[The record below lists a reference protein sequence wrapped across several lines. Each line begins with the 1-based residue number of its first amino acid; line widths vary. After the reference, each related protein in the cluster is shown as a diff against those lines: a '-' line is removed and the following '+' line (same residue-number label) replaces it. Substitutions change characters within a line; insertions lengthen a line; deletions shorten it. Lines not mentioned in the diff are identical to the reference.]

1 MNVLTEQTTL
11 TCGEV
16 SLSLTPMGDI
26 RQLKTGPIMVNQL
39 IHHPFDGS
47 MANLYVRHEGG
58 VAQPLLGLHSPSDF
72 MALGQEIYW
81 SGRYPEFAYEVRGT
95 LSDHGIRFDATFE
108 GTGQFDVTY
117 VQDLGLADEGGVRTN
132 EAYMAQYIDYKKTST
147 ALMARQNQKQS
158 TGFPAIRMTSSR
170 TIAEYATDGFDV
182 YGTSYKLTGRAV
194 GLDGALPSRVYQ
206 YEFALPT
213 LRTETLDMGTE
224 REITFE
230 LSFVQDH
237 PEELTENSIKHF
249 TTIEAGSPVGQTV
262 RPRPRLRQS
271 FQSISGGGLAMS
283 EIERL
288 YPVRRL
294 EEIEDGQ
301 LVSFFTEEGSH
312 VVLAAKEYLV
322 ERSHGNILL
331 NAGSLM
337 PDESKLATT
346 VFMNGVFNSHIV
358 YGNTNFNKWTTNVR
372 NPLNVP
378 KTSGQRIYVEMDGV
392 YRLLTMPSLFE
403 MRLNEAL
410 WRYDLDGET
419 IIVRTVIASDAP
431 VIKTTVESSQ
441 SRRFV
446 MSHQVA
452 MNTQEYVVPFRME
465 QMDNRLLFK
474 ADKTA
479 DSASIRPDLTYA
491 IESNQPF
498 ELLKTSDWFNQP
510 FEDELVWMSFE
521 PSERVTIHLGLANH
535 TPFELDEKQEWNA
548 YRMWMDRYMN
558 GLTLKGETLDIEA
571 LNIQAL
577 WYVQNMRVHYQS
589 PHGLEQYGG
598 AAWGTRDVSQGPM
611 EFLLAT
617 GHFEE
622 ARKLL
627 LVIFSHQFKDGNWP
641 QWFMFDEYAGIQ
653 QEDSH
658 GDVIVWPLKALSDYL
673 ARTEDVT
680 CLNETIP
687 FRDRDGQTK
696 ADASLYSHVERALGF
711 IESHFVDGS
720 VFSAY
725 GGGDWDDTLQPADED
740 LKRHLISSW
749 TVTLTYQAF
758 RQLHEQLPASHLAD
772 RLGELSQAIRKQF
785 TDEMIRDGVI
795 AGFLKEVDGRFETML
810 HPSDK
815 TLPMHY
821 RLLPMTRSVIAELV
835 DQDQMIRNFDLI
847 ATHLTF
853 PDGVRLMNRP
863 AEYRGGVSRHFMRAE
878 QAANFGREIGLQYV
892 HAHIRYIE
900 ALAKAGLREKIRP
913 AFNMINPIRMDEVKN
928 AAPRQRNA
936 YFSSSDGDFADRY
949 AAESQFG
956 RLKDGTVPVKAGW
969 RIYSSGP
976 GIWFNQLVSN
986 YLGIRLGTN
995 HVEFDPIVDDDMHVN
1010 LRLFGVETTVQFRTG
1025 EPSVTLNGQRLNGHT
1040 LLNPYREAGQRVE
1053 KDEFLRYAQEKNEL
1067 VITVKG

>member
-11 TCGEV
+11 TAGDV

-47 MANLYVRHEGG
+47 MANLYVRYEGE
-58 VAQPLLGLHSPSDF
+58 VARPLLGLHSPSDF
-72 MALGQEIYW
+72 VASGQEIVW

-95 LSDHGIRFDATFE
+95 LSDNGVRFDATFE
-108 GTGQFDVTY
+108 GTGRFDVTY

-132 EAYMAQYIDYKKTST
+132 EAYMAQYIDYVKTDA

-170 TIAEYATDGFDV
+170 AIAEYATDGFDV
-182 YGTSYKLTGRAV
+182 YGTSYKLTGRAA

-213 LRTETLDMGTE
+213 LRTETLDMGTD
-224 REITFE
+224 REIAFE

-237 PEELTENSIKHF
+237 PEALTEQSIERF
-249 TTIEAGSPVGQTV
+249 VTVEAGAPVEQPV
-262 RPRPRLRQS
+262 RPRPRLRQP
-271 FQSISGGGLAMS
+271 FQPISGAGLTMT
-283 EIERL
+283 EVERL

-294 EEIEDGQ
+294 EETEDGQ
-301 LVSFFTEEGSH
+301 LLSFFTEEGAH
-312 VVLAAKEYLV
+312 VVLAAKEHLV

-378 KTSGQRIYVEMDGV
+378 KTSGQRIYVEMDGA

-403 MRLNEAL
+403 MRLNEAV
-410 WRYDLDGET
+410 WRYELDGET
-419 IIVRTVIASDAP
+419 IVVRTFIASDAP

-441 SRRFV
+441 PRRFV
-446 MSHQVA
+446 MSNQIA
-452 MNTQEYVVPFRME
+452 MNTQEYVAPFHME
-465 QMDNRLLFK
+465 QTDNRLVFK
-474 ADKTA
+474 ADEAA
-479 DSASIRPDLTYA
+479 DSAATRPDLTYA

-498 ELLKTSDWFNQP
+498 QLLKTSDWFDQP
-510 FEDELVWMSFE
+510 FEDDLVWMAYE
-521 PSERVTIHLGLANH
+521 PSERVTMHLGLATH
-535 TPFELDEKQEWNA
+535 TPFELDEKQELHA
-548 YRMWMDRYMN
+548 YRTWMDSYMN
-558 GLTLKGETLDIEA
+558 GLTLEGETADIEA

-611 EFLLAT
+611 EFLLST
-617 GHFEE
+617 GHFDE

-627 LVIFSHQFKDGNWP
+627 LVIFSHQFKDGDWP

-673 ARTEDVT
+673 SRTEDVT
-680 CLNETIP
+680 CLDETIP
-687 FRDRDGQTK
+687 FRDRDGK
-696 ADASLYSHVERALGF
+696 AEANATLYAHVERALGF
-711 IESHFVDGS
+711 IEEHFVDGS

-758 RQLHEQLPASHLAD
+758 RQLHEQLPTSALAE
-772 RLGELSQAIRKQF
+772 RLGELSQIIRKQF
-785 TDEMIRDGVI
+785 TEEMIRDGVI
-795 AGFLKEVDGRFETML
+795 AGFLKEVDGRFEAML
-810 HPSDK
+810 HPSDE
-815 TLPMHY
+815 TLPMRY

-835 DQDQMIRNFDLI
+835 DQDQMTRNFDLI

-900 ALAKAGLREKIRP
+900 ALAKAGHREKIRP
-913 AFNMINPIRMDEVKN
+913 AFNMINPVRMDEVKN

-949 AAESQFG
+949 AAESQFD

-995 HVEFDPIVDDDMHVN
+995 HVELDPIVDADMHVQ
-1010 LRLFGVETTVQFRTG
+1010 LRLFGADTTIQFRKG
-1025 EPSVTLNGQRLNGHT
+1025 DPSVTLNGQKLTGHA
-1040 LLNPYREAGQRVE
+1040 LSNPYREAGQRIG
-1053 KDEFLRYAQEKNEL
+1053 KDEFLRYAKEKNEL

>member
-1 MNVLTEQTTL
+1 MNVLIEQTTL
-11 TCGEV
+11 TCGDV

-47 MANLYVRHEGG
+47 MANLYVRHEDGE
-58 VAQPLLGLHSPSDF
+58 ARPLLGLHSPSDF
-72 MALGQEIYW
+72 AVSGQEIVW
-81 SGRYPEFAYEVRGT
+81 SGSYPEFTYEVRGT
-95 LSDHGIRFDATFE
+95 LGEHGVRYHATFE
-108 GTGQFDVTY
+108 GTGRYDVTY

-132 EAYMAQYIDYKKTST
+132 EAYMAQYIDYVLTDSS
-147 ALMARQNQKQS
+147 LMARQNQKQS

-170 TIAEYATDGFDV
+170 AIAEYATDGFDV
-182 YGTSYKLTGRAV
+182 YGTSYKLTGRAA
-194 GLDGALPSRVYQ
+194 GLDGTLPSRIYQ

-213 LRTETLDMGTE
+213 LRTETLDMGTDQDVA
-224 REITFE
+224 FE
-230 LSFVQDH
+230 LSFVADH
-237 PEELTENSIKHF
+237 PGALSEQSNERF
-249 TTIEAGSPVGQTV
+249 QTV
-262 RPRPRLRQS
+262 DVTSSVEHTLRARPRLTKTFRPL
-271 FQSISGGGLAMS
+271 SGTGLAMS
-283 EIERL
+283 EVERL

-294 EEIEDGQ
+294 EETKDGQ
-301 LVSFFTEEGSH
+301 LLSFFTDEASH
-312 VVLAAKEYLV
+312 VVLAAKEHLV

-392 YRLLTMPSLFE
+392 YRLLTMPSVFE
-403 MRLNEAL
+403 MRLNEAV
-410 WRYDLDGET
+410 WRYELDGET
-419 IIVRTVIASDAP
+419 IVVRTLIASDAP

-441 SRRFV
+441 PRRFV
-446 MSHQVA
+446 MSNQIA
-452 MNTQEYVVPFRME
+452 MNTQEYIVPFQME
-465 QMDNRLLFK
+465 KTDHRLLFK
-474 ADKTA
+474 AGETA
-479 DSASIRPDLTYA
+479 DSAGKHPNLAYA
-491 IESNQPF
+491 IESEQPF
-498 ELLKTSDWFNQP
+498 RLLKTSDWFDQP
-510 FEDELVWMSFE
+510 FEDDLVWMSYE
-521 PSERVTIHLGLANH
+521 PSERVTLHLGLAAD
-535 TPFELDEKQEWNA
+535 TSYEFDEEQERTA
-548 YRMWMDRYMN
+548 YRAWMDRYTN
-558 GLTLKGETLDIEA
+558 GLALEGDAPDIEA

-611 EFLLAT
+611 EFLLST

-627 LVIFSHQFKDGNWP
+627 LVIFSHQFKDGDWP

-673 ARTEDVT
+673 SRTEDVT
-680 CLNETIP
+680 CLDETIP
-687 FRDRDGQTK
+687 FRDREGK
-696 ADASLYSHVERALGF
+696 SEANASLYEHVERSLRF
-711 IESHFVDGS
+711 IEAHFVGSS

-725 GGGDWDDTLQPADED
+725 GGGDWDDTLQPADEE

-758 RQLHEQLPASHLAD
+758 RQLHEQLPTSALAE

-795 AGFLKEVDGRFETML
+795 AGFLKEVDGRFEAML
-810 HPSDK
+810 HPSDE
-815 TLPMHY
+815 TLPMRY
-821 RLLPMTRSVIAELV
+821 RLLPMTRSIIAELV
-835 DQDQMIRNFDLI
+835 DQEQMTRNFELI

-900 ALAKAGLREKIRP
+900 ALAKAGHREKIRP
-913 AFNMINPIRMDEVKN
+913 AFNMINPVRMDEVKN

-995 HVEFDPIVDDDMHVN
+995 HVEFDPIVDADMHVN
-1010 LRLFGVETTVQFRTG
+1010 LRLFGGETTVQFRTG
-1025 EPSVTLNGQRLNGHT
+1025 DPSVTLNGQKLNGHA
-1040 LLNPYREAGQRVE
+1040 LSNPYREAGQRIG

>member
-249 TTIEAGSPVGQTV
+249 TTIEAGTPVGQSV

-271 FQSISGGGLAMS
+271 FQSISGGELAMS

-294 EEIEDGQ
+294 EEIEDEQ

-403 MRLNEAL
+403 MRLNEAV

-441 SRRFV
+441 SRRIV

-535 TPFELDEKQEWNA
+535 TPFELDEKQERNA

-558 GLTLKGETLDIEA
+558 GLTLRGETLDIEA

-627 LVIFSHQFKDGNWP
+627 LVIFSHQFKEGDWP

-673 ARTEDVT
+673 ARTEDMT

-785 TDEMIRDGVI
+785 TGEMIRDGVI

-815 TLPMHY
+815 TLPMRY

-863 AEYRGGVSRHFMRAE
+863 AEYRGGVSRYFMRAE

-949 AAESQFG
+949 AAESQFD

-995 HVEFDPIVDDDMHVN
+995 HVEFDPIVDDDMQVN

>member
-11 TCGEV
+11 TCGDV

-58 VAQPLLGLHSPSDF
+58 VARPLLGLHSPSDF
-72 MALGQEIYW
+72 AASGQEIVW
-81 SGRYPEFAYEVRGT
+81 SGHYPEFAYEVRGT
-95 LSDHGIRFDATFE
+95 ISDHGVRFDATFE

-132 EAYMAQYIDYKKTST
+132 EAYMAQYIDYMKTDT

-170 TIAEYATDGFDV
+170 AIAEYATDGFDV
-182 YGTSYKLTGRAV
+182 YGTSYKLTGRAA

-213 LRTETLDMGTE
+213 LRTEPLDMGTD

-230 LSFVQDH
+230 LSLVQNH
-237 PEELTENSIKHF
+237 PEALTEQSIKHF
-249 TTIEAGSPVGQTV
+249 ATIEAGAPVEQTV
-262 RPRPRLRQS
+262 RPRPYLRQS
-271 FQSISGGGLAMS
+271 FQSISGAGLAMS

-294 EEIEDGQ
+294 EETAGGQ
-301 LVSFFTEEGSH
+301 LLSFFTEEGSH
-312 VVLAAKEYLV
+312 VVLAAKEHLV

-378 KTSGQRIYVEMDGV
+378 KTSGQRIYVEMDGA
-392 YRLLTMPSLFE
+392 YHLLTMPSLFE
-403 MRLNEAL
+403 MRLNEAV

-419 IIVRTVIASDAP
+419 IIVRTSIASGAP

-441 SRRFV
+441 PRRFV

-465 QMDNRLLFK
+465 QTDNRLLFK
-474 ADKTA
+474 ADETA
-479 DSASIRPDLTYA
+479 DSAGIRPDLTYA

-498 ELLKTSDWFNQP
+498 ELLKTSDWFDQP
-510 FEDELVWMSFE
+510 FEDDLVWMSYE
-521 PSERVTIHLGLANH
+521 PSERVTVHLGLANH
-535 TPFELDEKQEWNA
+535 SPFELDEKQERNA
-548 YRMWMDRYMN
+548 YRMWMDSYMN
-558 GLTLKGETLDIEA
+558 GLTLKGEASDIEA

-627 LVIFSHQFKDGNWP
+627 LVIFSHQFKDGDWP

-680 CLNETIP
+680 CLDEIIP
-687 FRDRDGQTK
+687 FRDRDGKTE

-711 IESHFVDGS
+711 IEDHFVEGS

-725 GGGDWDDTLQPADED
+725 GGGDWDDTLQPADEE

-815 TLPMHY
+815 TLPMRY

-835 DQDQMIRNFDLI
+835 DQDQMTRNFDLI

-913 AFNMINPIRMDEVKN
+913 AFNMINPVRMDEVKN

-986 YLGIRLGTN
+986 YLGIRLGTT
-995 HVEFDPIVDDDMHVN
+995 HVEFDPIVDADTYVQI
-1010 LRLFGVETTVQFRTG
+1010 RLFGTETMVQFRMG
-1025 EPSVTLNGQRLNGHT
+1025 EPSITLNGQRLNGHT
-1040 LLNPYREAGQRVE
+1040 LTNPYREAGQRVE
-1053 KDEFLRYAQEKNEL
+1053 KDEFLRYAKEKNEL